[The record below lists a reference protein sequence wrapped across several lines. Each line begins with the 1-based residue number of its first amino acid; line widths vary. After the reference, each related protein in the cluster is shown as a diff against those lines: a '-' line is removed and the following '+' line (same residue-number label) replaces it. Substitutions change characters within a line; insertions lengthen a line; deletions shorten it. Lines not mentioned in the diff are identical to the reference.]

1 MKARWTHTAVTIAL
15 GIDYPILQGPF
26 GGGLS
31 SSRLVAAVSNAGGL
45 GAYGAHYMAPDAISI
60 LAEEVRRLTSR
71 PFSLNLWVS
80 GHDEGGLNPS
90 REEFERHI
98 DRFRPYFEQLGLQ
111 VPIYPERFGYKFE
124 DQIGA
129 LLDAAPPVFSF
140 VYGIPEPEVLR
151 ECRKRGIKTIGAAT
165 TVAEAEALDATGVD
179 LIVAS
184 GFEAGG
190 HRTSFLNRPDDSL
203 VGTFALIPQVVD
215 KVRVPVIAAGG
226 IADAR
231 GIVAAFALGA
241 QAVQIGTAFLACE
254 ESKASVPHRAMLL
267 SGNTQVT
274 RLTRAFSGRLARG
287 IVNRLMDE
295 LRSDEA
301 DLAPFPVQGWF
312 VSQLKG
318 AVLAQ
323 GRTDLLAMWAGQAA
337 SLLRHQTVSDLMR
350 ALTEETTAHYQQATF
365 DALA

>member
-1 MKARWTHTAVTIAL
+1 MQAHWTRTAATAAL

-31 SSRLVAAVSNAGGL
+31 SATLVASVSNAGGL
-45 GAYGAHYMAPDAISI
+45 GAYGAHYMAPDAISV
-60 LAEEVRRLTSR
+60 LAEEIRRLTSR

-80 GHDEGGLNPS
+80 DHDEGGLNPS
-90 REEFERHI
+90 HEEFERHVG
-98 DRFRPYFEQLGLQ
+98 RFRPYFEQLGLQ
-111 VPIYPERFGYKFE
+111 VPAYPERFGYKFE

-140 VYGIPEPEVLR
+140 VYGVPEPEVLR

-165 TVAEAEALDATGVD
+165 TAEEAEILDEAGVD

-190 HRTSFLNRPDDSL
+190 HRTSFLHKPDDSL
-203 VGTFALIPQVVD
+203 VGTFALVPQVVD
-215 KVRVPVIAAGG
+215 RVRVPVIAAGG

-231 GIVAAFALGA
+231 GIAAAFALGA

-254 ESKASVPHRAMLL
+254 ESNASAPHRARLL
-267 SGNTQVT
+267 SGGTQVT

-287 IVNRLMDE
+287 IVNRLMDD

-301 DLAPFPVQGWF
+301 DLAPFPVQGWL

-318 AVLAQ
+318 EALAQ
-323 GRTDLLAMWAGQAA
+323 RRTDLLAMWAGQAA
-337 SLLRHQTVSDLMR
+337 PLLRHQTVPDLMR
-350 ALTEETTAHYQQATF
+350 ALIEETTAHYQRSSKPI
-365 DALA
+365 